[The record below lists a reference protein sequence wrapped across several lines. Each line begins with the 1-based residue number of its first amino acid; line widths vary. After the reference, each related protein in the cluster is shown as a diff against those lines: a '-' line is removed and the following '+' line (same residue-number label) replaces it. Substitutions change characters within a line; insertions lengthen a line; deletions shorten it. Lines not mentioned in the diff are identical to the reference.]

1 MSHSTPPQFQ
11 IKNEGL
17 AARCEVC
24 HQEDQFNP
32 ESGYCRRCG
41 YLTGEKSSS
50 QAITQYRNIGVEL
63 ELMSP
68 QIYIFSGIGLC
79 VAFVAGAYWESQ
91 WIFIVGTMVLLWAI
105 SHFQQKKKE
114 KIDRCPECGGV
125 FPIGDADREGI
136 YCRYCG
142 VRLRA

>member
-24 HQEDQFNP
+24 HQGDQFDP

-41 YLTGEKSSS
+41 SLTGEKRTS
-50 QAITQYRNIGVEL
+50 QTITQYRNTGVEL
-63 ELMSP
+63 ELMKP
-68 QIYIFSGIGLC
+68 QLYILGGIISC
-79 VAFVAGAYWESQ
+79 AAFVVGAYWQSQ
-91 WIFIVGTMVLLWAI
+91 WIPIVGIMVLFGAI

-114 KIDRCPECGGV
+114 KIDRCPECDGV
-125 FPIGDADREGI
+125 FPIGDTDREGV

>member
-11 IKNEGL
+11 IKSEGL

-24 HQEDQFNP
+24 HQGDQFNP

-41 YLTGEKSSS
+41 YLTEEKSSS

-79 VAFVAGAYWESQ
+79 VVLVACVYWESQ
-91 WIFIVGTMVLLWAI
+91 RVIIVGAMVLFGVI
-105 SHFQQKKKE
+105 GHFQQKKKE